1 MSRLQ
6 TKTRNEQA
14 FTRSMPAPIQTF
26 EEFQSSRREKMEQVS
41 NDLIAKKEQTVRDMQ
56 DHLKDLMVQL
66 GAANS
71 DLADEE
77 REFLSKKENLL
88 TQLKRIK
95 AGADTRFSQAR
106 MEHLSR
112 LEALQREH
120 NENLDQIQMSMQQL
134 AQQPQEFEE
143 DPRLSETQNRLK
155 MFEENLRKYK
165 QSALPQPEEDVSLL
179 DSEDDN
185 LYINRI
191 QQLESQKRDILQTIK
206 EDEHTSQSRIM
217 ELTMVLD
224 EQDGQFQSEI
234 EEIQEK
240 MAKKE
245 EQYKSQL
252 AKLYSELDKIR
263 QRRETTLANR
273 QEKIQ
278 ALQTQID
285 RVEGEFRQK
294 LKDASRIAD
303 KLKTTLMNA
312 NLRKTQQ
319 LEIEKKRSA
328 EQRQLME
335 ESFSLKQQ
343 TFTMQKELQKAKEE
357 STVLRRELSA
367 KIGPR
372 RTASLFL

>member
-1 MSRLQ
+1 
-6 TKTRNEQA
+6 
-14 FTRSMPAPIQTF
+14 
-26 EEFQSSRREKMEQVS
+26 
-41 NDLIAKKEQTVRDMQ
+41 
-56 DHLKDLMVQL
+56 
-66 GAANS
+66 
-71 DLADEE
+71 
-77 REFLSKKENLL
+77 
-88 TQLKRIK
+88 
-95 AGADTRFSQAR
+95 
-106 MEHLSR
+106 
-112 LEALQREH
+112 
-120 NENLDQIQMSMQQL
+120 MQQL
-134 AQQPQEFEE
+134 AQQPQNVEE
-143 DPRLSETQNRLK
+143 DPRLAETQSRLK
-155 MFEENLRKYK
+155 TFEENLRKYK
-165 QSALPQPEEDVSLL
+165 QSTIPPPEDDLSL
-179 DSEDDN
+179 DNEDDN

-191 QQLESQKRDILQTIK
+191 QQLESQKRDILQSIK

-234 EEIQEK
+234 EEVQEK
-240 MAKKE
+240 MARKE

-252 AKLYSELDKIR
+252 TKLYAELDKIR

-278 ALQTQID
+278 ALQAQID

-319 LEIEKKRSA
+319 LEIERKRSA
-328 EQRQLME
+328 EQRQLLE

-343 TFTMQKELQKAKEE
+343 TFTIQKELQKAKEE
-357 STVLRRELSA
+357 SAVLRRELSA

>member
-26 EEFQSSRREKMEQVS
+26 DEFQSSRREKMEQVS

-77 REFLSKKENLL
+77 RDFLSKKENLL

-120 NENLDQIQMSMQQL
+120 NENLDQIQISMQQL
-134 AQQPQEFEE
+134 AQQPQNVEE
-143 DPRLSETQNRLK
+143 DPRLAETQSRLK
-155 MFEENLRKYK
+155 TFEENLRKYK
-165 QSALPQPEEDVSLL
+165 QSTIPPPEDDLSL
-179 DSEDDN
+179 DNEDDN

-191 QQLESQKRDILQTIK
+191 QQLESQKRDILQSIK

-234 EEIQEK
+234 EEVQEK
-240 MAKKE
+240 MARKE

-252 AKLYSELDKIR
+252 TKLYAELDKIR

-278 ALQTQID
+278 ALQAQID

-319 LEIEKKRSA
+319 LEIERKRSA
-328 EQRQLME
+328 EQRQLLE

-343 TFTMQKELQKAKEE
+343 TFTIQKELQKAKEE
-357 STVLRRELSA
+357 SAVLRRELSA